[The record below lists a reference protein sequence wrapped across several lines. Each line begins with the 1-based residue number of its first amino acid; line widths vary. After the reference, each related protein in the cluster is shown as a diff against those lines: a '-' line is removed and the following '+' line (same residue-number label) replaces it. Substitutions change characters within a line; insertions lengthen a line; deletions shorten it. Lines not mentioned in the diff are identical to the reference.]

1 MGFHALVHAFFL
13 SFPRDE
19 VMSDT
24 LNPPPGTEGV
34 QETNPTAY
42 KFQVKDIALGAQML
56 FVAFGALVLVPILV
70 GFDPNVA
77 LFTAGVGTL
86 IFQLVTGGKVPVF
99 LASSFAFIAPIQ
111 LGVAEY
117 GLAET
122 LSGLMAAGVLYLV
135 LSLLIAVRGPDFI
148 VRLLPPI
155 VTGPI
160 IMVIGLALAPV
171 AVGMVSTVQ
180 EGSPY
185 SATQALIVG
194 LISLLATMLTALF
207 ARGWFRL
214 VPILAGI
221 AVGYVLAL
229 ILGMVD
235 FSPFAAAPWFAIPA
249 FTLPRFHLP
258 AILFLLPVA
267 IAPAIEHFGDILA
280 ISSVANKDYL
290 RDPGVHRTMLGDGI
304 ATSLAA
310 FLGGPPNTT
319 YSEVT
324 GAVALTKV
332 FNAGIMT
339 WAAIFAILL
348 AFVGKLG
355 AFLQTIPA
363 PVMGGILIILFGT
376 IVIIGMNSLVQ
387 SGQDL
392 LKPRNLVIV
401 AIILVFGVGGLAVEA
416 GNFALEGIGLSGI
429 VGVLLNLLLPYPH
442 DHHETEA

>member
-1 MGFHALVHAFFL
+1 
-13 SFPRDE
+13 
-19 VMSDT
+19 MSDT
-24 LNPPPGTEGV
+24 LNPPPETEGV

-42 KFQVKDIALGAQML
+42 KFQIKDIALGAQML

-77 LFTAGVGTL
+77 LFTAGIGTL
-86 IFQLVTGGKVPVF
+86 VFQVITGGKVPVF

-122 LSGLMAAGVLYLV
+122 LSGLMAAGLLYLV
-135 LSLLIAVRGPDFI
+135 LSLLIALRGPSFM

-155 VTGPI
+155 VTGPV

-171 AVGMVSTVQ
+171 AISMVSTVQ
-180 EGSPY
+180 EGAPFTE
-185 SATQALIVG
+185 AQALIVG
-194 LISLLATMLTALF
+194 LLSLLATMLTALLS
-207 ARGWFRL
+207 RGWLRL
-214 VPILAGI
+214 VPILVGI
-221 AVGYVLAL
+221 AVGYVMSL
-229 ILGMVD
+229 ILGIVD
-235 FSPFAAAPWFAIPA
+235 FSPLVEAPWFAIPS
-249 FTLPRFHLP
+249 FTLPRFSLP

-290 RDPGVHRTMLGDGI
+290 RDPGIHRTMLGDGL

-324 GAVALTKV
+324 GAVALTKI

-339 WAAIFAILL
+339 WAGIFAILL
-348 AFVGKLG
+348 AFIGKLG
-355 AFLQTIPA
+355 AFLQTIPP

-392 LKPRNLVIV
+392 LQPRNLVIV
-401 AIILVFGVGGLAVEA
+401 AIILVFGVGGLTLEA
-416 GNFALEGIGLSGI
+416 GNFALEGIGLCGI
-429 VGVLLNLLLPYPH
+429 VGVLLNLLLPYPREQQ
-442 DHHETEA
+442 DTEV

>member
-1 MGFHALVHAFFL
+1 MN
-13 SFPRDE
+13 
-19 VMSDT
+19 DT
-24 LNPPPGTEGV
+24 LNPPPETEEV
-34 QETNPTAY
+34 QETEPNAY
-42 KFQVKDIALGAQML
+42 KFQLKDIALGAQML

-77 LFTAGVGTL
+77 LFTAGIGTL
-86 IFQLVTGGKVPVF
+86 LFQLITGGKVPVF

-135 LSLLIAVRGPDFI
+135 LSVLIALRGPDFI

-155 VTGPI
+155 VTGPV

-180 EGSPY
+180 EGAPFTE
-185 SATQALIVG
+185 AQALIVG
-194 LISLLATMLTALF
+194 LLSLLVTMLTALL
-207 ARGWFRL
+207 ARGWVRL
-214 VPILAGI
+214 VPILVGI
-221 AVGYVLAL
+221 AFGYMLSL
-229 ILGMVD
+229 MLGMVD
-235 FSPFAAAPWFAIPA
+235 FSPFVEAPWFAVPA
-249 FTLPRFHLP
+249 FTFPRFHLP

-290 RDPGVHRTMLGDGI
+290 RDPGIHRTMLEDGL

-348 AFVGKLG
+348 AFIGKLG
-355 AFLQTIPA
+355 AFLQTIPP

-401 AIILVFGVGGLAVEA
+401 AVILVFGVGGLSLEA
-416 GNFALEGIGLSGI
+416 GNFALEGIGLCGI

-442 DHHETEA
+442 DHHET